1 MERSVVVVVLSL
13 LLCSEQV
20 LSFNAHG
27 IIDPYENLLRGEEAY
42 YDLGK
47 RITMD
52 GDQKVGI
59 QPVKGDEATGTP
71 YGLYGLRNA
80 KRGGGFRSLAGNGID
95 WANMDTANAKL
106 TKRPFSSLGP
116 SGRLGERRRRA
127 EYFLN
132 HLARMNK

>member
-1 MERSVVVVVLSL
+1 MERSAVVVVLSL

-52 GDQKVGI
+52 GDQKVC
-59 QPVKGDEATGTP
+59 Q
-71 YGLYGLRNA
+71 
-80 KRGGGFRSLAGNGID
+80 
-95 WANMDTANAKL
+95 L
-106 TKRPFSSLGP
+106 T
-116 SGRLGERRRRA
+116 
-127 EYFLN
+127 N
-132 HLARMNK
+132 INQI